1 MHRRASRRQR
11 TRPWVRVAVLVAVL
25 VLATCGGAAAKALSG
40 RSADAAAGPAGSTK
54 STAPPTTSATTT
66 AQGVAA
72 AAATGSP
79 HATKTRKPRPT
90 TTTTPASTT
99 TSAPT
104 TTTEPGTDV
113 KIPLPRFSDM
123 LVDEARGRLYFTGGK
138 GTGTIVV
145 TDLDGSNLRTLDG
158 YFKGAAGM
166 TLSPDGTK
174 LNVALSDSDGIA
186 IIDTETFAID
196 FYYVGT
202 HDGVP
207 TCPRDLAWAAGQL
220 WFSWGCESSPFAGI
234 GRVDPETR
242 DYNLRAAPVD
252 ERISSPALLAT
263 VSSQPDMVIA
273 GTTGTS
279 PSTLYRFEATPTQL
293 VQQAWRWTGGFI
305 AQLAIT
311 PDGSQVIVPSGA
323 PYYHPVLRTSDLAE
337 VHRYPTAA
345 YPNAVA
351 IRPDG
356 LVAAGINGAYEKDV
370 YIFEPGGTTP
380 IATYEFGHLPGQET
394 WAHTLVEGGLAW
406 GPGNRFYAVTEQ
418 LSEPDVVTLRIRELP

>member
-1 MHRRASRRQR
+1 MSRRASRRQR
-11 TRPWVRVAVLVAVL
+11 TRPWMGGLVLVAVL
-25 VLATCGGAAAKALSG
+25 ILAMCGGAAATALSDQSG
-40 RSADAAAGPAGSTK
+40 DAPAGSKK
-54 STAPPTTSATTT
+54 STAPPTTGATTA
-66 AQGVAA
+66 AQGVSAA
-72 AAATGSP
+72 AGGNP
-79 HATKTRKPRPT
+79 HPTKTHKPRPT
-90 TTTTPASTT
+90 TTTTTASTTT

-104 TTTEPGTDV
+104 TTTTPGTQV

-123 LVDEARGRLYFTGGK
+123 LVDEARGRLYITGGT

-145 TDLDGSNLRTLDG
+145 TDLDGGNLRTLDG

-174 LNVALSDSDGIA
+174 LDVALSDSDGIA

-207 TCPRDLAWAAGQL
+207 TCPRDLAWASGQL
-220 WFSWGCESSPFAGI
+220 WFSWGCQSSPFAGI
-234 GRVDPETR
+234 GRVDPVTR
-242 DYNLRAAPVD
+242 DYNLNAAPTD
-252 ERISSPALLAT
+252 TRISSPALLAT
-263 VSSQPDMVIA
+263 VPSQPDMVIA
-273 GTTGTS
+273 GTTGAS
-279 PSTLYRFEATPTQL
+279 PSTLFRFEATPTQL
-293 VQQAWRWTGGFI
+293 VQRAWRWTDGGFI

-311 PDGSQVIVPSGA
+311 PDGSQVIVPSGS
-323 PYYHPVLRTSDLAE
+323 PYYHPVMRTSDLVE

-356 LVAAGINGAYEKDV
+356 LVAAGILGYYEKDV

-394 WAHTLVEGGLAW
+394 WAYTLVEGGLAW
-406 GPGNRFYAVTEQ
+406 GRGNRFYAVSEQ
-418 LSEPDVVTLRIRELP
+418 LSEPDVVTLRILEVP